1 MALVA
6 SNSAV
11 KKKGEIIQNKVFH
24 IKQIIKGQKDH
35 NGAEKSTVTST

>member
-6 SNSAV
+6 SNSAE
-11 KKKGEIIQNKVFH
+11 KKGEIIQNKVFH